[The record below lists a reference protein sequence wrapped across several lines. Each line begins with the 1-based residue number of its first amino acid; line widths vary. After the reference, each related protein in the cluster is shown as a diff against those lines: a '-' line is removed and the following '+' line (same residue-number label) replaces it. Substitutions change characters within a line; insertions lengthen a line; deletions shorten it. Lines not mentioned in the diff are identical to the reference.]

1 MNAHEPVTP
10 PSPPQRPP
18 PEKAPAAAP
27 AEPRPIVQIGRVLG
41 YFLVLTVGLRM
52 LDAALSALAASVPLD
67 RLARASGVIE
77 KILDVDHNLDELVV
91 TSFTLIIT
99 FLLVAPVSW
108 VLKLTRGDEREP
120 SLTQTLIVLSMIVAG
135 VTLLIQDS
143 IARSFGLVG
152 VVAAVRYRNSLK
164 DSKDA
169 VYVFLALGIGMACG
183 LHAYPVAALLSFL
196 ECGVLLGMWLLERRA
211 GPSEAEL
218 LERLRVAERRGAR
231 TPEEA
236 LAWLT
241 PEARA
246 RLEQDLRT
254 QSRLIT
260 MARIVAER
268 SGKRANAALTVEI
281 AAGSSVTRDRVNSEL
296 MHHGGGWQLLDAIEN
311 GGVATLEYLGRVP
324 RRKSPPVKLIDRLQQ
339 ADPGV
344 RHVTFRS
351 LRKMVP
357 QKVDAGRP
365 AEAQPPAPRANGA
378 AA

>member
-1 MNAHEPVTP
+1 M
-10 PSPPQRPP
+10 
-18 PEKAPAAAP
+18 
-27 AEPRPIVQIGRVLG
+27 LG
-41 YFLVLTVGLRM
+41 YFVVLTIGLRL
-52 LDAALSALAASVPLD
+52 LDLTLSALAASAPLD
-67 RLARASGVIE
+67 RLKRASGLVE
-77 KILDVDHNLDELVV
+77 SILNLDKNLDELIV
-91 TSFTLIIT
+91 TAFTLVIT

-108 VLKLTRGDEREP
+108 VLKVTRGDEREP

-143 IARSFGLVG
+143 LARSFGLVG

-196 ECGVLLGMWLLERRA
+196 ESAVLLGLWMLQPVSA
-211 GPSEAEL
+211 PSEAAL
-218 LERLRVAERRGAR
+218 LQRLRVGERRGAR

-246 RLEQDLRT
+246 RLEEDLRT

-260 MARIVAER
+260 MARIVAAR
-268 SGKRANAALTVEI
+268 RGKRANAALTVEI
-281 AAGSSVTRDRVNSEL
+281 VASPQVRDRVNSEL
-296 MHHGGGWQLLDAIEN
+296 MHHGGGWQLLDAVEAD
-311 GGVATLEYLGRVP
+311 GVATLEYLGRVP
-324 RRKSPPVKLIDRLQQ
+324 RRKSPPVKLIERLQQ
-339 ADPGV
+339 TDAGV

-357 QKVDAGRP
+357 AKIDAGPP
-365 AEAQPPAPRANGA
+365 AEAKPSTDRPKVPEAVA
-378 AA
+378 